1 MEAGGIVGVLE
12 AVLASPVAASGNQWR
27 ARCVG
32 RKGVLSSDSYDAFA
46 ESE

>member
-1 MEAGGIVGVLE
+1 MQDRVGGLE
-12 AVLASPVAASGNQWR
+12 AVLASPVVASGNQWR
-27 ARCVG
+27 GPMRLG